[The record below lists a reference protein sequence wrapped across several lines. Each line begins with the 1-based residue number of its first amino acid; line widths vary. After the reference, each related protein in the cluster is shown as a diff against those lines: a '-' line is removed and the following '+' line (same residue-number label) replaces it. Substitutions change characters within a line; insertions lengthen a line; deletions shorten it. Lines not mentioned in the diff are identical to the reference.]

1 MGRFRKI
8 FILLLASQAF
18 LAKAG
23 ETDII
28 FLDSFERCEILEPL
42 PAGAIEWDGGGDGTS
57 WDDPLNWAGDA
68 VPVNDDTVFID
79 LPDTNITVNY
89 HIPNV
94 TTRIN
99 NLNSCESISVTS
111 GTLELDGNSRA
122 RKNLDIS
129 GSGTVT
135 VLNSLTVAFL
145 RQSGGT
151 LNGAGTA
158 TLIAPF
164 NWSGGTQSGSGVT
177 IARSGMNLSGT
188 THFLTS
194 RTLTLNDDS
203 FWTGGAV
210 NLRQSATLN
219 VSNNSLFTI
228 QTDADMIN
236 NIVPISTF
244 NIDSGSAVTK
254 TSGGNV
260 TSIAAHFNNNGTV
273 TVSDSELHLGT
284 TNGNGTSTGDFVVDA
299 GTILG
304 IAGTNDMTGASTFTG
319 AGGMVYNNGG
329 TTTINGSYSLG
340 GTLEVKNGTLQF
352 TIALNA
358 TDDVAVSG
366 GTLDLTLASSVT
378 GSVVLTSNGRLIA
391 AAALPIS
398 GTLDQSN
405 SSILTGAGT
414 VTVTGDFNWMGGT
427 QSGVSGVTIANS
439 GMNLSGTTHF
449 LTSRTL
455 TLNDDSFW
463 TGGAVNLRQSA
474 VINNNAIFDI
484 QTDADMINNIV
495 PRSTLN
501 NTATIQKTAG
511 VGLTTIDA
519 TFNDTGTVTV
529 TSGSLNIDGV
539 DY

>member
-244 NIDSGSAVTK
+244 NV
-254 TSGGNV
+254 
-260 TSIAAHFNNNGTV
+260 
-273 TVSDSELHLGT
+273 
-284 TNGNGTSTGDFVVDA
+284 
-299 GTILG
+299 
-304 IAGTNDMTGASTFTG
+304 
-319 AGGMVYNNGG
+319 
-329 TTTINGSYSLG
+329 
-340 GTLEVKNGTLQF
+340 
-352 TIALNA
+352 
-358 TDDVAVSG
+358 
-366 GTLDLTLASSVT
+366 
-378 GSVVLTSNGRLIA
+378 RL
-391 AAALPIS
+391 
-398 GTLDQSN
+398 
-405 SSILTGAGT
+405 
-414 VTVTGDFNWMGGT
+414 
-427 QSGVSGVTIANS
+427 
-439 GMNLSGTTHF
+439 
-449 LTSRTL
+449 
-455 TLNDDSFW
+455 
-463 TGGAVNLRQSA
+463 
-474 VINNNAIFDI
+474 
-484 QTDADMINNIV
+484 
-495 PRSTLN
+495 
-501 NTATIQKTAG
+501 
-511 VGLTTIDA
+511 
-519 TFNDTGTVTV
+519 
-529 TSGSLNIDGV
+529 
-539 DY
+539 